1 MTNATTAPDAIAQR
15 ARHCLQDSPD
25 CRVHGLQYRDALDAQ
40 AVARREQREFA
51 LQQWRRT
58 ASQMLKEIRPRREIA
73 SGKGGAR
80 TPKPRDYEAVFVL
93 SPAPECQSCLECRD
107 SAYTAMACSV
117 AADTASHCFPGLAR
131 FERCL
136 RLREYLQVPTTLRHV
151 QTPSDRADAT
161 RRVMTFA
168 STENGAQMR
177 KNYHQVRKQR
187 ELARKVRQQEK
198 QQRRSARLSAAAAT
212 PAVAAPEGDS
222 VAMPEPTLRGAS

>member
-15 ARHCLQDSPD
+15 ARHCLQDSPG

-80 TPKPRDYEAVFVL
+80 TPNPGIMRPFSCSARPR
-93 SPAPECQSCLECRD
+93 
-107 SAYTAMACSV
+107 SAKAASSAAIRRTLPGRAQWLRTQPRTA
-117 AADTASHCFPGLAR
+117 FGLAR
-131 FERCL
+131 LERCL

-198 QQRRSARLSAAAAT
+198 QQRRSARVSAAAAT
-212 PAVAAPEGDS
+212 PAVATPEGDS